1 MNETVKLTQF
11 SRQGGCG
18 CKIAP
23 EKLYEIIHDKES
35 VVFKQL
41 LVGNTES
48 DDAAV
53 FDLGNGTSVISTVD
67 FFMPIVDDP
76 FLFGSI
82 AAANAISDVYA
93 MGGTPV
99 MAVAILGFPIS
110 KIQLSV
116 AKEIKAGAEK
126 ICHDSGIPLAGG
138 HSVDSLEPMFGL
150 AVTGII
156 PTENVKRNSTA
167 NEGDYLLLTKP
178 LGAGIITAALK
189 RGVIQE
195 KHLEQAMKHMTTVNA
210 VGKELGKLK
219 CVNAM
224 TDVTGFGLAGHLKEM
239 CTPGNLSVEVYFEKL
254 PLMDGVKEYISKFI
268 YPDMTTK
275 VYSSIATVCN
285 ELNSEQL
292 FITCDP
298 QTNGGLLLAVTPDG
312 LNEVL
317 SIFDAYHIPYN
328 TPIGRFTSRQEKMIN
343 VI

>member
-1 MNETVKLTQF
+1 MV
-11 SRQGGCG
+11 
-18 CKIAP
+18 
-23 EKLYEIIHDKES
+23 
-35 VVFKQL
+35 
-41 LVGNTES
+41 
-48 DDAAV
+48 
-53 FDLGNGTSVISTVD
+53 
-67 FFMPIVDDP
+67 
-76 FLFGSI
+76 
-82 AAANAISDVYA
+82 
-93 MGGTPV
+93 
-99 MAVAILGFPIS
+99 
-110 KIQLSV
+110 
-116 AKEIKAGAEK
+116 
-126 ICHDSGIPLAGG
+126 
-138 HSVDSLEPMFGL
+138 
-150 AVTGII
+150 
-156 PTENVKRNSTA
+156 VKR
-167 NEGDYLLLTKP
+167 K
-178 LGAGIITAALK
+178 
-189 RGVIQE
+189 E
-195 KHLEQAMKHMTTVNA
+195 KHLEQAMKHMTTVNT

>member
-41 LVGNTES
+41 LVGNAES

-167 NEGDYLLLTKP
+167 KEGDYLLLTKP

-195 KHLEQAMKHMTTVNA
+195 KHLEQAMKHMTTVNT

-292 FITCDP
+292 FVLCDP
-298 QTNGGLLLAVTPDG
+298 QTNGGLLVAVRPDEMNRIK
-312 LNEVL
+312 L
-317 SIFDAYHIPYN
+317 IFEKFQIPFYE
-328 TPIGRFTSRQEKMIN
+328 PIGEFVPRKDKIIN
-343 VI
+343 VR